1 MEQTLASKLGKL
13 KWTLYQ
19 QVLQRYLHLSQHPPS
34 PPENTNTTTTLE
46 VSVLIIHAVLNTV
59 TVQERKKAELLL
71 EHIISRGD
79 ISWDENGDRQH
90 YGIFPKTYP
99 REFHLATT
107 FRLTLEGK
115 WEAALAEFQYPCSFT
130 TVPEDKNIVWYNW
143 QRVKELSVLS
153 VCGTL
158 LENWVL
164 KPPYATEELSATS
177 KKQADHIVN
186 KLHGIPWD
194 SSDVDY
200 SLLETLISRATTRAE
215 IINVKWAEKK
225 TCVVKC
231 RRSVRQ
237 RGCSSLRT
245 LNLGYTMCM
254 AHSSVW
260 NFCPISIVSGDQI
273 IEDGHEHHKK
283 CSVNKP
289 VVPFCTR
296 SNTMEDQDVCAR
308 KAKPVEPLAITSIFD
323 GVDAKLVI
331 VKNNFTPYVQL
342 EKCGRNDAVFKRT
355 EWQEP
360 GNYNDRMVVISEKQD
375 AGLKRV
381 SYLSPSWVRLC
392 DVWDLIDVT
401 IDHQDMWSTPI
412 VRYCNDLINT
422 LVVDVCDTLTESV
435 DVIGLEQNTV
445 ETHIINLDLISIK
458 FALAQ
463 IKVAL
468 VTIIL
473 HYKVSVNKK
482 TMLPLTMDKGSLLTY
497 PTGGLW
503 LNFNRRNQHDPV
515 NQWL

>member
-79 ISWDENGDRQH
+79 ISWDENGD
-90 YGIFPKTYP
+90 
-99 REFHLATT
+99 
-107 FRLTLEGK
+107 
-115 WEAALAEFQYPCSFT
+115 
-130 TVPEDKNIVWYNW
+130 

-289 VVPFCTR
+289 VVPFCTSSKR

>member
-1 MEQTLASKLGKL
+1 MEQTLASKLGKS

-59 TVQERKKAELLL
+59 TVQERKKSELLL

-79 ISWDENGDRQH
+79 ISWDENGD
-90 YGIFPKTYP
+90 
-99 REFHLATT
+99 
-107 FRLTLEGK
+107 
-115 WEAALAEFQYPCSFT
+115 
-130 TVPEDKNIVWYNW
+130 

-225 TCVVKC
+225 TFVVKC
-231 RRSVRQ
+231 RRY
-237 RGCSSLRT
+237 SS
-245 LNLGYTMCM
+245 
-254 AHSSVW
+254 
-260 NFCPISIVSGDQI
+260 
-273 IEDGHEHHKK
+273 K
-283 CSVNKP
+283 
-289 VVPFCTR
+289 R
-296 SNTMEDQDVCAR
+296 SNTMEDKDICAR

-342 EKCGRNDAVFKRT
+342 EKCGRNCAVFKRT
-355 EWQEP
+355 EWQEL

-445 ETHIINLDLISIK
+445 ETHIINLDLISATYYTRIK

-473 HYKVSVNKK
+473 HFKVSVNKK